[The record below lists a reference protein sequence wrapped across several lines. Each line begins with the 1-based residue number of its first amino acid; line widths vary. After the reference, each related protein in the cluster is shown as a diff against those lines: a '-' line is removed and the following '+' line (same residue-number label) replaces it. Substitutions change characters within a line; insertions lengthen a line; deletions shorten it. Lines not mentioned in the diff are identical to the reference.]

1 MANTQSSDASK
12 WGQDCS
18 VSIWNEWG
26 EISQL
31 KLDIRKWVCQG
42 NRHPKSSMD
51 LQVMVKQGLLSG
63 QEQVRDN
70 DLLPENSQLTVKSLF
85 NV

>member
-1 MANTQSSDASK
+1 M
-12 WGQDCS
+12 
-18 VSIWNEWG
+18 
-26 EISQL
+26 
-31 KLDIRKWVCQG
+31 CQG